1 MLRLS
6 DILHADVIC
15 KSDSS
20 LTGKVEDVYF
30 DEFCGKIV
38 YFDISR
44 ADGRMLL
51 PFSAAAS
58 VADAVVTEDSLA
70 LTSPGDADLTVLRS
84 ALIGRKIYTANGK
97 SRGTVTD
104 VLFSAKGRVA
114 SVVADGTAYSP
125 ASFRAFGDVLIL
137 KDAVG
142 AKRKTRKPSFPKAEK
157 DYPVSILSAAPPSPP
172 DTRAAADGRSAAV
185 FPVGAG
191 AAAARP
197 SADTRAAADGRSAA
211 VFPVGAGAAAARPS
225 ADIRAA
231 DDEGDRPVYV
241 SDAAG
246 GIDVIFG
253 GESFTPYRV
262 IADYNFLLGRT
273 LADDLVSYSG
283 ETLAR
288 RGERVSVETVEKARR
303 HGKLMDLTL
312 SSR

>member
-84 ALIGRKIYTANGK
+84 ALIGRKIYTANWK
-97 SRGTVTD
+97 SRGAVTD

-157 DYPVSILSAAPPSPP
+157 DYPVSILSAAPPSTP
-172 DTRAAADGRSAAV
+172 DTRAAADDRSTAV

-191 AAAARP
+191 AAAAASPTP
-197 SADTRAAADGRSAA
+197 SASVRAAADDG
-211 VFPVGAGAAAARPS
+211 
-225 ADIRAA
+225 
-231 DDEGDRPVYV
+231 ERPVYV

-246 GIDVIFG
+246 SIDVVFG
-253 GESFTPYRV
+253 EENFTPYRI

-273 LADDLVSYSG
+273 LADDLVSYSV

>member
-70 LTSPGDADLTVLRS
+70 LTSPGDVDLTVLRS

-97 SRGTVTD
+97 SRGAVTD

-142 AKRKTRKPSFPKAEK
+142 AKRKTRKPPFPKAEK

-172 DTRAAADGRSAAV
+172 DTRAAEDK
-185 FPVGAG
+185 
-191 AAAARP
+191 
-197 SADTRAAADGRSAA
+197 SAA

>member
-84 ALIGRKIYTANGK
+84 APIGRKIYTANGK

-104 VLFSAKGRVA
+104 VLFSTKGRVA

-142 AKRKTRKPSFPKAEK
+142 AKRKTRKLSFPKAEK
-157 DYPVSILSAAPPSPP
+157 DYPVSILSAAPPSP
-172 DTRAAADGRSAAV
+172 
-185 FPVGAG
+185 
-191 AAAARP
+191 
-197 SADTRAAADGRSAA
+197 ADTRAAADDRSAA

-231 DDEGDRPVYV
+231 ADDGERPVYV

-246 GIDVIFG
+246 SIDVVFG
-253 GESFTPYRV
+253 EENFTPYRI

>member
-97 SRGTVTD
+97 SRGAVTD
-104 VLFSAKGRVA
+104 VLFSARGRVA

-172 DTRAAADGRSAAV
+172 DTRAAADDRSAAV
-185 FPVGAG
+185 FPVG
-191 AAAARP
+191 
-197 SADTRAAADGRSAA
+197 
-211 VFPVGAGAAAARPS
+211 VGAAAARPS